1 MELRLRFFF
10 LSIRFF
16 VRFWFYL
23 FLFLF
28 VFFVRFWM
36 TEPNAHLAPNRL
48 RSLCS
53 CRIRRARRRSPL
65 QNASAEIGGRSSA
78 TPGFCHCSD
87 PICDSCNAFN
97 LFNALT
103 LPWPTEALAKDATL
117 LPWRS
122 LRFLIQ
128 HCHRALVQ
136 GLRFLMRIA
145 NRSQP
150 CSSQLSQSTHH
161 VKDHTGLARLIE
173 VQIVPHDNVEKIVR
187 D

>member
-87 PICDSCNAFN
+87 TICDSCNAFN
-97 LFNALT
+97 LVNALT

-117 LPWRS
+117 FTVAKPALPHPAQRQLAYRWSWLPHGSCPPQSALFFPALPEHSSCERPHRS
-122 LRFLIQ
+122 GAF
-128 HCHRALVQ
+128 
-136 GLRFLMRIA
+136 
-145 NRSQP
+145 
-150 CSSQLSQSTHH
+150 
-161 VKDHTGLARLIE
+161 D
-173 VQIVPHDNVEKIVR
+173 
-187 D
+187 

>member
-1 MELRLRFFF
+1 MPTWHQTGFDRFVAAG
-10 LSIRFF
+10 SGG
-16 VRFWFYL
+16 
-23 FLFLF
+23 
-28 VFFVRFWM
+28 
-36 TEPNAHLAPNRL
+36 LAGDRPSRTHQPK
-48 RSLCS
+48 SEGG
-53 CRIRRARRRSPL
+53 APRRRDSV
-65 QNASAEIGGRSSA
+65 IVA
-78 TPGFCHCSD
+78 TPFVTLVTLLTS
-87 PICDSCNAFN
+87 
-97 LFNALT
+97 LT

-161 VKDHTGLARLIE
+161 VKD
-173 VQIVPHDNVEKIVR
+173 
-187 D
+187 